1 MFLCSCFFI
10 VNKMM
15 SWTQTQSRPLH
26 STPLTPSPS
35 QIFSVLSTLCRM
47 DVVNQ
52 VQTLHIRL
60 LYIYIYISPVCC
72 GLISCG
78 FGLCSCFGSEFVC
91 ILPPGKA
98 SPCRPQEAAPTAG
111 GGCPGGGHG
120 ETEGRGS
127 PDRARFFMVVHMFVC
142 LYHCVCVWEGG
153 GCEAD
158 CGRFGN
164 RSGCLGFPSLRHGVC
179 RRPETK
185 THKHENIS
193 SPVRP

>member
-1 MFLCSCFFI
+1 
-10 VNKMM
+10 M
-15 SWTQTQSRPLH
+15 SWTVPAPPLNPPH
-26 STPLTPSPS
+26 AFPLPDLLGPLDTLQDGRRKSGTNTPHPPF
-35 QIFSVLSTLCRM
+35 I
-47 DVVNQ
+47 
-52 VQTLHIRL
+52 
-60 LYIYIYISPVCC
+60 YIYIYISPVCC

-127 PDRARFFMVVHMFVC
+127 PDRVRFFMVVHMFVC